1 MIAAVLAW
9 LAKDPIWAFIGFMGQ
24 GLFASRFLV
33 QWYYSE
39 REGRSVIPIAFW
51 YFSIIGGIVTTAYT
65 IHLHSI
71 PLTLGQGSGLIVYA
85 RNLWLIQRERNLLK
99 QAAGHPEPGV

>member
-1 MIAAVLAW
+1 MLASVLAW
-9 LAKDPIWAFIGFMGQ
+9 LAKDPIWAFVGFAGQ

-51 YFSIIGGIVTTAYT
+51 YFSIVGGIVTVAYT
-65 IHLHSI
+65 IHLQSI
-71 PLTLGQGSGLIVYA
+71 PLTIGQGSGLFVYA
-85 RNLWLIQRERNLLK
+85 RNLWLIQRERTLLK
-99 QAAGHPEPGV
+99 QAASQPEPSA